1 MKPKI
6 VLTILVT
13 TLLTVTYY
21 QTVSITALAF
31 SSEPENNTNPA
42 YLPKP
47 EEEVSY
53 KVIDVDFPYYLTKN
67 YVALGGRSI
76 SVPNPDGSKTNT
88 MYRLAITTKMAKS
101 MPKFDFT
108 KGVIPLTLKQAS
120 RIANKAFEHK
130 KGYKPSFSGVY
141 LREFHTVKNRY
152 YYDFQSHSLRLVVLP
167 DGNVVYEKPYFSKM
181 IKNSNEVA
189 K

>member
-6 VLTILVT
+6 ILAILVT
-13 TLLTVTYY
+13 TLLTVICY
-21 QTVSITALAF
+21 QTVSLTAPAF
-31 SSEPENNTNPA
+31 SSEPENITNPA
-42 YLPKP
+42 HLSEP

-53 KVIDVDFPYYLTKN
+53 KVIDVDFPYYLTRN
-67 YVALGGRSI
+67 YVGMGGRGI
-76 SVPNPDGSKTNT
+76 SVQNPDGSKTNT

-130 KGYKPSFSGVY
+130 KGYKPSVSGVY
-141 LREFHTVKNRY
+141 LREFHVAKNRY
-152 YYDFQSHSLRLVVLP
+152 YYDFQNHSLRLVVLP
-167 DGNVVYEKPYFSKM
+167 DGNVVYEKPYFTKT
-181 IKNSNEVA
+181 IKSSSEVA